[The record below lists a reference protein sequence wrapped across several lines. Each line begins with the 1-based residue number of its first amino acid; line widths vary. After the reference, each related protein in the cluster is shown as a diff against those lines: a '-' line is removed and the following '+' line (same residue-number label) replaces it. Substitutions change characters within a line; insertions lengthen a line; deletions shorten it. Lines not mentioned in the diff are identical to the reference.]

1 MASVCLEAMKKAS
14 QRMLSWRETEKTKNE
29 ISKMQGR
36 REEKQINN
44 LACSQD
50 WDQSEASQV
59 VDGQEI
65 NTVKILGLRVNTR
78 WEIWV

>member
-1 MASVCLEAMKKAS
+1 MH
-14 QRMLSWRETEKTKNE
+14 
-29 ISKMQGR
+29 GR
-36 REEKQINN
+36 REEKEISN

-65 NTVKILGLRVNTR
+65 NTVNILGLGVSTH